1 MKTRNY
7 LSLIAACLLL
17 PVIASGCSND
27 FSPSEEALPDAGVPV
42 PISVEVAS
50 INAEV
55 STRAAIDK
63 GNMGVYLASTN
74 GYTPKYNAPYSYSGG
89 KWTSASPINVGGQT
103 ASLYAYYPYDA
114 ALGTSAAGTS
124 VPLTAQKYGADK
136 ALCYAT
142 SPVESAVKNTS
153 PSVSFAMQHA
163 YARLQFV
170 ITRNNSVDDAYN
182 GGDCKV
188 TKIELASTAGS
199 IYTSGSLDM
208 TKTLSAGA
216 APNPSVSGAAATYT
230 FSTSGSILTSGIAAG
245 ATDSS
250 TDYLF
255 PPQTFSGD
263 FNLSVSVDGLTL
275 KATIPAA
282 SLPALTSGTITKI
295 NINLQ
300 ALKITVTVSS
310 ATIGSD
316 YTNGGDITGGGEIPL
331 S

>member
-17 PVIASGCSND
+17 PVIAAGCSND

-63 GNMGVYLASTN
+63 GSMGVYLASTN
-74 GYTPKYNAPYSYSGG
+74 GYTPKYNAPYSCSGG

-114 ALGTSAAGTS
+114 TLGTSAAGTS
-124 VPLTAQKYGADK
+124 VPLTAQKYSADK
-136 ALCYAT
+136 EFGYAS
-142 SPVESAVKNTS
+142 SPVESVVKNTS
-153 PSVSFAMQHA
+153 PGVSFAMKYA

-170 ITRNNSVDDAYN
+170 ITRNNSVDDAYD

-188 TKIELASTAGS
+188 TKIELAPTAGS

-208 TKTLSAGA
+208 TK
-216 APNPSVSGAAATYT
+216 APSSGSNPLVSGAAATYT
-230 FSTSGSILTSGIAAG
+230 FPTSGSILTSGIAAG

-263 FNLSVSVDGLTL
+263 FNLSVSVDGYTL

-282 SLPALTSGTITKI
+282 SLPALSAGTITKI

-300 ALKITVTVSS
+300 SLKITVTVSS

-316 YTNGGDITGGGEIPL
+316 YTNGGSITGGGEISL

>member
-17 PVIASGCSND
+17 PVIAAGCSND

-55 STRAAIDK
+55 STRAAINN
-63 GNMGVYLASTN
+63 GNMGVYLAATN
-74 GYTPKYNAPYSYSGG
+74 GYTPKYNAPYSCSGG

-103 ASLYAYYPYDA
+103 ASLYAYYPYDV

-124 VPLTAQKYGADK
+124 VPLTAQKYSADK
-136 ALCYAT
+136 EFWYAS

-153 PSVSFAMQHA
+153 PSVSFAMKHA
-163 YARLQFV
+163 YARLLFV
-170 ITRNNSVDDAYN
+170 ITRNNSGDDAYDDGN
-182 GGDCKV
+182 CKV
-188 TKIELASTAGS
+188 TKIELASTSGS
-199 IYTSGSLDM
+199 IYSSGSLDIS
-208 TKTLSAGA
+208 KALSIGS
-216 APNPSVSGAAATYT
+216 NPSISGAASSYT
-230 FSTSGSILTSGIAAG
+230 FDTSGTIGVSGIAAG

-255 PPQTFSGD
+255 PPQAFSGN
-263 FNLSVSVDGLTL
+263 FNLTVIVDGFTL

-300 ALKITVTVSS
+300 SLKITVTVSS
-310 ATIGSD
+310 AVIGSD
-316 YTNGGDITGGGEIPL
+316 YTDGGSITGEGEIAL

>member
-17 PVIASGCSND
+17 PVIAAGCSND

-55 STRAAIDK
+55 STRAAINN
-63 GNMGVYLASTN
+63 GNMGVYLAATN
-74 GYTPKYNAPYSYSGG
+74 GYTPKYNAPYSCSGG
-89 KWTSASPINVGGQT
+89 KWTSASPINVGGKP
-103 ASLYAYYPYDA
+103 ASLYAYYPYNA
-114 ALGTSAAGTS
+114 ALGTSAAAPS
-124 VPLTAQKYGADK
+124 VPLTAQKYSADK

-153 PSVSFAMQHA
+153 PGVSFAMKHA

-170 ITRNNSVDDAYN
+170 ITRNNSGDDAYD
-182 GGDCKV
+182 GGYCKV
-188 TKIELASTAGS
+188 TKIELAPTAGS

-208 TKTLSAGA
+208 TKALSSGS
-216 APNPSVSGAAATYT
+216 NPSLSGAAATYT
-230 FSTSGSILTSGIAAG
+230 FLTTGSILTSGIAAG

-255 PPQTFSGD
+255 PPQSFSGN
-263 FNLSVSVDGLTL
+263 FNLTVYVDGFTL

-282 SLPALTSGTITKI
+282 SLPALTAGTITKI

-300 ALKITVTVSS
+300 SLIITVTVSN

-316 YTNGGDITGGGEIPL
+316 YTNGGSITGEGEIPL